1 MATIKVTK
9 VVERGS
15 LREVAKAI
23 NELETD
29 RFTEARTKS
38 KAGGLSI

>member
-1 MATIKVTK
+1 MKVTK
-9 VVERGS
+9 VVERGNFK
-15 LREVAKAI
+15 EVAKAI

-38 KAGGLSI
+38 KAGGFSIC